1 MTQETHA
8 ETSEKQPKLPDAVP
22 QVPDAEDHTITR
34 KGMLEHKQRLVELRQ
49 LTHAETRGMRSSAVK
64 SALYQQIRDFNDDE
78 HVVEQEL
85 KDCFIPQH
93 GPSQFISPRA
103 FFVSALFRP
112 SPENAPRVAAV
123 RIDLP
128 ARASSQKLRYEGPEL
143 KQSDALVF
151 MTLLNMMRDVRTGTS
166 VSIQP
171 SEVCKAIFG
180 RYDGHSRTKL
190 QEHIARLQKGVI
202 IFETLRINVQLCLRF
217 EYPKRGPWIVCLD
230 PDIVKV
236 FQASPETWLR
246 MAPRLSLPNGLATWL
261 FSYIE
266 AQTRLIPMQIR
277 HVLDLCG
284 SDAEIEAFSNR
295 LRVAMAHLSDAQIV
309 EPGWS
314 VKGGLLRWKKSK
326 GSNGAMCAIAAA

>member
-1 MTQETHA
+1 MTRENHA
-8 ETSEKQPKLPDAVP
+8 ERQPKLPDAVP
-22 QVPDAEDHTITR
+22 QVPDAEDHTVTR
-34 KGMLEHKQRLVELRQ
+34 RGMLAHKQKLVELRQ
-49 LTHAETRGMRSSAVK
+49 LTHAETRGMPSSDIK
-64 SALYQQIRDFNDDE
+64 NALYRQIRDFNDDE
-78 HVVEQEL
+78 HLVEQEL
-85 KDCFIPQH
+85 KDYFIPQH

-103 FFVSALFRP
+103 FFVSSLFRP
-112 SPENAPRVAAV
+112 SPENSPRAAAV
-123 RIDLP
+123 KIELP
-128 ARASSQKLRYEGPEL
+128 SRASSQKLRYEGPEL

-166 VSIQP
+166 VSIP
-171 SEVCKAIFG
+171 PGDVCRAIFG
-180 RYDGHSRTKL
+180 RYDGHSRAKL

-202 IFETLRINVQLCLRF
+202 IFETLRISVQLCLRF
-217 EYPKRGPWIVCLD
+217 EYPKRGPWTVCLD

-266 AQTRLIPMQIR
+266 SQTRLIPMQIR
-277 HVLDLCG
+277 HILDLCG

-295 LRVAMAHLSDAQIV
+295 LRVALAHLSDAQVV

-326 GSNGAMCAIAAA
+326 GSSDSICAMATA